1 MSQHRHDS
9 DDPQAGGRPSS
20 MEPQSDS
27 NAAPKVAP
35 ADDRYPHFSTA
46 DIEKM
51 MRFGMIEHW
60 RAGDV
65 IFRIGQ
71 PGLGM
76 RVLLSGRARLS
87 RRDGLGRSQTIV
99 ELGAG
104 QFLGEVAQLTGKPA
118 LADGLALDDVDALM
132 IPPQQIR
139 DMLVAEAHLGER
151 IMRSLVLRRFGLVR
165 EGAGPVLIGRSGDL
179 RLLAL
184 EGLLHRLGHPYS
196 VADPATDSGIRDLL
210 EEWGVW
216 HDDVPVV
223 IVMLADG
230 MLLRDPD
237 ERQLAARLGLLPE
250 LDSARTYDVAVVGA
264 GPAGLAAAVYAASEG
279 LSVIVFDSHGPGGQA
294 GASARIENYLGFSTG
309 VSGRELAANAFA
321 QAVKFGAE
329 VVIPTRIDRLDCA
342 QAPFQLELQG
352 GQRISSRTV
361 VIATGAA
368 YRKPAI
374 EGLDEVAGRGV
385 YYWASSIE
393 GRLCRGAE
401 VVLVGGGN
409 SAGQAAVFLSTHAS
423 RVHILIRGDSLE
435 SSMSRYLI
443 DRIASLGNVVLHTRT
458 IVASVRSDEWGLEA
472 VTCSTPEGELVFDT
486 RHLFL
491 FTGANPNTQWL
502 RDCSV
507 EIDDRGFVKTGL
519 AAGVRADTACFALQT
534 NVPGVFAIGDVR
546 NASAKRVA
554 AAVGDGAAVVA
565 EIHQFL
571 SAPLPVA

>member
-1 MSQHRHDS
+1 MNQQQHD
-9 DDPQAGGRPSS
+9 
-20 MEPQSDS
+20 
-27 NAAPKVAP
+27 NASAN
-35 ADDRYPHFSTA
+35 DRYPRFTKA
-46 DIEKM
+46 EVEKM
-51 MRFGMIEHW
+51 MRFGIIERW

-65 IFRIGQ
+65 MFRIGQ

-99 ELGAG
+99 ERGEG

-118 LADGLALDDVDALM
+118 LADGLALDDVEALM
-132 IPPQQIR
+132 IPPEQIR
-139 DMLVAEAHLGER
+139 ELLVAQAHLGER

-184 EGLLHRLGHPYS
+184 EGLLHRLDHPYT
-196 VADPATDSGIRDLL
+196 VADPATDSDIRALL
-210 EEWGVW
+210 EDWGVW
-216 HDDVPVV
+216 HDDVLV
-223 IVMLADG
+223 VMLADG
-230 MLLRDPD
+230 TPLRDPG
-237 ERQLAARLGLLPE
+237 ERELAARLGLLPE
-250 LDSARTYDVAVVGA
+250 LDSTRTYDVAVVGA

-329 VVIPTRIDRLDCA
+329 VVIPTRIDRLDCT
-342 QAPFQLELQG
+342 QTPLQLELEG
-352 GQRISSRTV
+352 GQRIASRTV

-368 YRKPAI
+368 YRRPAI
-374 EGLDEVAGRGV
+374 EGLDDVAGRGV
-385 YYWASSIE
+385 YYWASSVE

-409 SAGQAAVFLSTHAS
+409 SAGQAAVYLASQAS
-423 RVHILIRGDSLE
+423 RVHMLIRGDSLE
-435 SSMSRYLI
+435 KSMSRYLI
-443 DRIASLGNVVLHTRT
+443 DRIASLGNVTLHTQT
-458 IVASVRSDEWGLEA
+458 VIASVRSDQWGLEA
-472 VTCSTPEGELVFDT
+472 VNCNTPEGERVFDT

-491 FTGANPNTQWL
+491 FTGADPNTRWL

-507 EIDDRGFVKTGL
+507 EIDERGFVKTGL

-571 SAPLPVA
+571 SAPSPVA

>member
-9 DDPQAGGRPSS
+9 DDPQAGKRPSPT
-20 MEPQSDS
+20 EPQSDS
-27 NAAPKVAP
+27 NAAPKAAP
-35 ADDRYPHFSTA
+35 ADDRYPRFSTA

-60 RAGDV
+60 RSGDV
-65 IFRIGQ
+65 MFRIGQ

-196 VADPATDSGIRDLL
+196 VADPATDADIRALL

-223 IVMLADG
+223 MLADG
-230 MLLRDPD
+230 TLLRDPD

-329 VVIPTRIDRLDCA
+329 LVIPTRIDRLDCA
-342 QAPFQLELQG
+342 QAPLQLELQG

-458 IVASVRSDEWGLEA
+458 VVASVRSDEWGLEA

>member
-1 MSQHRHDS
+1 MNQQRHD
-9 DDPQAGGRPSS
+9 
-20 MEPQSDS
+20 
-27 NAAPKVAP
+27 NASAN
-35 ADDRYPHFSTA
+35 DRYPRFTKA
-46 DIEKM
+46 EVEKM
-51 MRFGMIEHW
+51 MRFGIIERW

-65 IFRIGQ
+65 MFRIGQ

-99 ELGAG
+99 ELGEG

-118 LADGLALDDVDALM
+118 LADGLALDDVEALM
-132 IPPQQIR
+132 IPPEQIR
-139 DMLVAEAHLGER
+139 EMLVAEAHLGER

-184 EGLLHRLGHPYS
+184 EGLLHRLDHPYT
-196 VADPATDSGIRDLL
+196 VADPATDSDIRALL
-210 EEWGVW
+210 EDWGVW
-216 HDDVPVV
+216 RDDVPVV
-223 IVMLADG
+223 MLADG
-230 MLLRDPD
+230 TLLRNPD
-237 ERQLAARLGLLPE
+237 ARELAARLGLLPE

-279 LSVIVFDSHGPGGQA
+279 LSVIVFDHHGPGGQA

-342 QAPFQLELQG
+342 QMPLQLELES
-352 GQRISSRTV
+352 GQRIASRTV

-368 YRKPAI
+368 YRRPAI
-374 EGLDEVAGRGV
+374 EGLDDVAGRGV
-385 YYWASSIE
+385 YYWASSVE

-409 SAGQAAVFLSTHAS
+409 SAGQAAVYLASQAS
-423 RVHILIRGDSLE
+423 RVHMLIRADSLE
-435 SSMSRYLI
+435 KSMSRYLI
-443 DRIASLGNVVLHTRT
+443 DRIASLGNVTLHTQT
-458 IVASVRSDEWGLEA
+458 VITSVRSDQWGLEA
-472 VTCSTPEGELVFDT
+472 VICNTPEGERVFDT

-491 FTGANPNTQWL
+491 FTGADPNTQWL

-507 EIDDRGFVKTGL
+507 EIDERGFVKTGL

-571 SAPLPVA
+571 SAPSPVA

>member
-1 MSQHRHDS
+1 MTQHRHDNV
-9 DDPQAGGRPSS
+9 DPHTGRPSGADVR
-20 MEPQSDS
+20 PDS
-27 NAAPKVAP
+27 SAPSHANASAH
-35 ADDRYPHFSTA
+35 DRYPRFSKA
-46 DIEKM
+46 DVDKM
-51 MRFGMIEHW
+51 MRFGIIERW
-60 RAGDV
+60 REGDV
-65 IFRIGQ
+65 MFRIGQ

-99 ELGAG
+99 ELGEG

-118 LADGLALDDVDALM
+118 LADGLALDDVEALM
-132 IPPQQIR
+132 IPPERIR
-139 DMLVAEAHLGER
+139 DMLVAEAQLGER

-165 EGAGPVLIGRSGDL
+165 DGAGPVLIGRSSDL

-184 EGLLHRLGHPYS
+184 EGLLHRLDHPYT
-196 VADPATDSGIRDLL
+196 VADPATDSDIRALL
-210 EEWGVW
+210 EEWGLW
-216 HDDVPVV
+216 QDDVP

-230 MLLRDPD
+230 TPLRNPD
-237 ERQLAARLGLLPE
+237 GRELAARLGLLPE

-342 QAPFQLELQG
+342 QSPLQLEIEG
-352 GQRISSRTV
+352 GQRIASRTV

-368 YRKPAI
+368 YRRPAI
-374 EGLDEVAGRGV
+374 EGLDDVAGPGV
-385 YYWASSIE
+385 YYWASSVE

-409 SAGQAAVFLSTHAS
+409 SAGQAAVFLASQAS
-423 RVHILIRGDSLE
+423 RVHMLIRSDNLDK
-435 SSMSRYLI
+435 SMSRYLI
-443 DRIASLGNVVLHTRT
+443 DRIASLGNVELHTQT
-458 IVASVRSDEWGLEA
+458 VISSVRSDQWGLEA
-472 VTCSTPEGELVFDT
+472 VICNTPEGERVFDT

-491 FTGANPNTQWL
+491 FTGADPNTQWL

-507 EIDDRGFVKTGL
+507 EIDERGFVKTGL

-571 SAPLPVA
+571 SAPSPVA

>member
-1 MSQHRHDS
+1 MNQQQHD
-9 DDPQAGGRPSS
+9 
-20 MEPQSDS
+20 
-27 NAAPKVAP
+27 NASAN
-35 ADDRYPHFSTA
+35 DRYPRFTKA
-46 DIEKM
+46 EVEKM
-51 MRFGMIEHW
+51 MRFGIIERW

-65 IFRIGQ
+65 MFRIGQ

-99 ELGAG
+99 ELGEG

-118 LADGLALDDVDALM
+118 LADGLALDDVEALM
-132 IPPQQIR
+132 IPPEQIR
-139 DMLVAEAHLGER
+139 ELLVAQAHLGER

-184 EGLLHRLGHPYS
+184 EGLLHRLDHPYT
-196 VADPATDSGIRDLL
+196 VADPATDSDIRALL
-210 EEWGVW
+210 EDWGVW
-216 HDDVPVV
+216 HGDVPV
-223 IVMLADG
+223 VMLADG
-230 MLLRDPD
+230 TPLRDPG
-237 ERQLAARLGLLPE
+237 ERELAARLGLLPE
-250 LDSARTYDVAVVGA
+250 LDSTRTYDVAVVGA

-329 VVIPTRIDRLDCA
+329 VVIPTRIGRLDCT
-342 QAPFQLELQG
+342 QTPLQLELEG
-352 GQRISSRTV
+352 GQRIASRTV

-368 YRKPAI
+368 YRRPAI
-374 EGLDEVAGRGV
+374 EGLDDVAGRGV
-385 YYWASSIE
+385 YYWASSVE

-409 SAGQAAVFLSTHAS
+409 SAGQAAVYLASQAS
-423 RVHILIRGDSLE
+423 RVHMLIRGDSLE
-435 SSMSRYLI
+435 KSMSRYLI
-443 DRIASLGNVVLHTRT
+443 DRIASLGNVTLHTQT
-458 IVASVRSDEWGLEA
+458 VIASVRSDQWGLEA
-472 VTCSTPEGELVFDT
+472 VNCNTPEGERVFDT

-491 FTGANPNTQWL
+491 FTGADPNTQWL

-507 EIDDRGFVKTGL
+507 GIDERGFVKTGL

-571 SAPLPVA
+571 SAPSPVA

>member
-1 MSQHRHDS
+1 MNQQQHD
-9 DDPQAGGRPSS
+9 
-20 MEPQSDS
+20 
-27 NAAPKVAP
+27 NASAN
-35 ADDRYPHFSTA
+35 DRYPRFTKA
-46 DIEKM
+46 EVEKM
-51 MRFGMIEHW
+51 MRFGIIERW

-65 IFRIGQ
+65 MFRIGQ

-99 ELGAG
+99 ELGEG

-118 LADGLALDDVDALM
+118 LADGLALDDVEALM
-132 IPPQQIR
+132 IPPEQVR
-139 DMLVAEAHLGER
+139 ELLVAQAHLGER

-184 EGLLHRLGHPYS
+184 EGLLHRLDHPYT
-196 VADPATDSGIRDLL
+196 VADPATDSDIRALL
-210 EEWGVW
+210 EDWGVW

-223 IVMLADG
+223 MLADG
-230 MLLRDPD
+230 TPLRDPG
-237 ERQLAARLGLLPE
+237 ERELAARLGLLPE
-250 LDSARTYDVAVVGA
+250 LDSTRTYDVAVVGA

-329 VVIPTRIDRLDCA
+329 VVIPTRIDRLDCT
-342 QAPFQLELQG
+342 QTPLQLELEG
-352 GQRISSRTV
+352 GQRIASRTV

-368 YRKPAI
+368 YRRPAI
-374 EGLDEVAGRGV
+374 EGIDDVAGRGV
-385 YYWASSIE
+385 YYWASSVE

-409 SAGQAAVFLSTHAS
+409 SAGQAAVYLASQAS
-423 RVHILIRGDSLE
+423 RVHMLIRGDSLE
-435 SSMSRYLI
+435 KSMSRYLI
-443 DRIASLGNVVLHTRT
+443 DRIASLGNVTLHTQT
-458 IVASVRSDEWGLEA
+458 VIASVRSDQWGLEA
-472 VTCSTPEGELVFDT
+472 VNCNTPEGERVFDT

-491 FTGANPNTQWL
+491 FTGADPNTQWL

-507 EIDDRGFVKTGL
+507 GIDERGFVKTGL

-571 SAPLPVA
+571 SAPSPVA

>member
-1 MSQHRHDS
+1 MNDSMNEPRQHTEATASRATAS
-9 DDPQAGGRPSS
+9 
-20 MEPQSDS
+20 
-27 NAAPKVAP
+27 V
-35 ADDRYPHFSTA
+35 DDRYPRFSEA
-46 DIEKM
+46 EIGKM
-51 MRFGMIEHW
+51 RRFGSIERW
-60 RAGDV
+60 VAGEV
-65 IFRIGQ
+65 MFRTGE

-76 RVLLSGRARLS
+76 RVLLRGRARLS
-87 RRDGLGRSQTIV
+87 RRDGLGRSQTIA

-118 LADGLALDDVDALM
+118 LADGLALDDVEALM
-132 IPPQQIR
+132 IPPEQIR
-139 DMLVAEAHLGER
+139 NLLVAEALLGER
-151 IMRSLVLRRFGLVR
+151 IMRSLVLRRFGLVQ
-165 EGAGPVLIGRSGDL
+165 EGCGPVLIGRPDDL

-184 EGLLHRLGHPYS
+184 EGLLHRLGHPYF
-196 VADPATDSGIRDLL
+196 VADPATDADIRDILGQL
-210 EEWGVW
+210 GTWQ
-216 HDDVPVV
+216 DDVPA
-223 IVMLADG
+223 VMLADG
-230 MLLRDPD
+230 TLIRDPD
-237 ERQLAARLGLLPE
+237 ERQLAASLGLLPD

-329 VVIPTRIDRLDCA
+329 VVMPVRIDRLDCA
-342 QAPFQLELQG
+342 HTPFRLELES
-352 GQRISSRTV
+352 GQHIPARTV

-368 YRKPAI
+368 YRRPAI
-374 EGLDEVAGRGV
+374 EGFDEVNGRGV

-409 SAGQAAVFLSTHAS
+409 SAGQAAVFLSAHAS
-423 RVHILIRGDSLE
+423 RVHLVIRGDDLAK
-435 SSMSRYLI
+435 SMSRYLI
-443 DRIASLGNVVLHTRT
+443 DRIDALENVRLHTQT
-458 IVASVRSDEWGLEA
+458 VVTSVRSGQWGLEA
-472 VTCSTPEGELVFDT
+472 VICATPEGERVFDT

-491 FTGANPNTQWL
+491 FMGAAPNTHWL

-507 EIDDRGFVKTGL
+507 EIDERGFVKTGFMS
-519 AAGVRADTACFALQT
+519 GTRPDTACFALQT

-571 SAPLPVA
+571 AAPSPVA